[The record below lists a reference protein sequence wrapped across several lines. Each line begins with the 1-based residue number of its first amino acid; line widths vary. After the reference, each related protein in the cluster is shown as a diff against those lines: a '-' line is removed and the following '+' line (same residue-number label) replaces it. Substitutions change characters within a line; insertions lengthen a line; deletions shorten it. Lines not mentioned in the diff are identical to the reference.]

1 LPIMDSLT
9 AIQPIVLG
17 DDNTVLKAAHFL
29 RDNGVLVGAIRP
41 PTVPEGTGRLRITLN
56 ANHCEADI
64 DRLLRL
70 LAEACACS

>member
-1 LPIMDSLT
+1 MDSVT

-17 DDNTVLKAAHFL
+17 DDNAVLTAAHFL

-41 PTVPEGTGRLRITLN
+41 PTVPEGTGRLRITIN

-64 DRLLRL
+64 DRLLTL
-70 LAEACACS
+70 LAEACRCP